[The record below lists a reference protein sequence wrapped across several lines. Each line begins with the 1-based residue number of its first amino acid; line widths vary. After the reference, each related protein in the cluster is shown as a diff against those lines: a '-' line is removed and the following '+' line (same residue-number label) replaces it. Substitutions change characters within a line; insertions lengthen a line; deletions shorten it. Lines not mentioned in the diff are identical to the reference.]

1 MAHPDFKD
9 KVADN
14 ADKQNSDLALK
25 RIMDEIML
33 KRRKAN
39 VEEYK
44 RYAKDEA
51 YYQNKQT

>member
-1 MAHPDFKD
+1 
-9 KVADN
+9 
-14 ADKQNSDLALK
+14 
-25 RIMDEIML
+25 MDETML

-51 YYQNKQT
+51 YYQGMFDLMRRMIDNSSIMTSA